1 MSYYHYLYNFILYP
15 FNIFI
20 IYTIIYIYYCN
31 SNIRN
36 FLNDKFSI
44 FKKIFNSDSNLTPNN
59 IKEKSKYNIV
69 NKSSNTEGN
78 KSNNTKSNSSSNNEG
93 ISSNNTKLENILKR
107 RIGKLKDTNRTIFI
121 VLIIVISLG
130 YIIINYI
137 KLFGMN
143 KRNVSDNLKCIY
155 NPEKENKYRKIL
167 KEQGEN
173 DDKINQEIRNKEEE
187 CNNLLKNQYSDKDAC
202 HECISHSDNNKNY
215 ICELTEI
222 DNPNVSIKG
231 DIKDSGDYDKFQE
244 KCKTYPHKKALIDEN
259 KNKSRVLYFYN
270 NFDIF
275 IILIATIT
283 LLIQNKDRI
292 ILLIVILS
300 IVFCIIG
307 AFLFFIIY
315 KTKNDDDYNDNL
327 IFNIILFVIL
337 GIISISNTIFI
348 IFLDKDLK
356 NKS

>member
-31 SNIRN
+31 SNIQD

-44 FKKIFNSDSNLTPNN
+44 LKKIFNSDSNLTPNK
-59 IKEKSKYNIV
+59 ITEKNNYNIG
-69 NKSSNTEGN
+69 NKSSNE
-78 KSNNTKSNSSSNNEG
+78 KRQ
-93 ISSNNTKLENILKR
+93 IILNR
-107 RIGKLKDTNRTIFI
+107 RIGKLKDTNSKIFI

-130 YIIINYI
+130 YIIVNYI

-143 KRNVSDNLKCIY
+143 KRNVSENLKCIY

-231 DIKDSGDYDKFQE
+231 DIKDSGNYDKFQE
-244 KCKTYPHKKALIDEN
+244 KCKTYPDKKALIDEN

-283 LLIQNKDRI
+283 LLIQNKDKIRR
-292 ILLIVILS
+292 LIVILS
-300 IVFCIIG
+300 TVFCIIG

-315 KTKNDDDYNDNL
+315 KTKSDDDYKDNL

-348 IFLDKDLK
+348 NFLDK
-356 NKS
+356 NKSGT

>member
-44 FKKIFNSDSNLTPNN
+44 FKKIFNSDSNLTLNK
-59 IKEKSKYNIV
+59 IKEKNKYNIG
-69 NKSSNTEGN
+69 NKSSNE
-78 KSNNTKSNSSSNNEG
+78 KRQ
-93 ISSNNTKLENILKR
+93 IILNR
-107 RIGKLKDTNRTIFI
+107 RIGKLKDTNSTIFI

-143 KRNVSDNLKCIY
+143 KRNVSENLKCIY

-202 HECISHSDNNKNY
+202 HECISHSDNDKNY

-231 DIKDSGDYDKFQE
+231 DIKDSGNHDKFQD
-244 KCKTYPHKKALIDEN
+244 KCKTYPDKKALIDEN

-283 LLIQNKDRI
+283 LLIQNKDKIRR
-292 ILLIVILS
+292 LIVILS
-300 IVFCIIG
+300 TVFCIIG

-315 KTKNDDDYNDNL
+315 KTKSDDDYKDNL

-337 GIISISNTIFI
+337 FLISISNTIFI
-348 IFLDKDLK
+348 NFLDK
-356 NKS
+356 NKSRT

>member
-44 FKKIFNSDSNLTPNN
+44 FKKIFNSDSNLTLNK
-59 IKEKSKYNIV
+59 ITEKNKYNI
-69 NKSSNTEGN
+69 GN
-78 KSNNTKSNSSSNNEG
+78 KSNNNKGNKSRNEKRQ
-93 ISSNNTKLENILKR
+93 IILNR
-107 RIGKLKDTNRTIFI
+107 RIGKLKDTNSTIFI

-143 KRNVSDNLKCIY
+143 KRNVSENLKCIY

-202 HECISHSDNNKNY
+202 HECISHSDNDKNY

-231 DIKDSGDYDKFQE
+231 DIKDSGNYDKFQD
-244 KCKTYPHKKALIDEN
+244 KCKTYPDKKALIDEN

-283 LLIQNKDRI
+283 LLIQNKDKIRR
-292 ILLIVILS
+292 LIVILS
-300 IVFCIIG
+300 TVFCIIG

-315 KTKNDDDYNDNL
+315 KTKSDDDYKDNL

-348 IFLDKDLK
+348 NFLNK
-356 NKS
+356 NKSGT

>member
-44 FKKIFNSDSNLTPNN
+44 FKKIFNSDSNLTLNK
-59 IKEKSKYNIV
+59 ITEKNQYNI
-69 NKSSNTEGN
+69 GN
-78 KSNNTKSNSSSNNEG
+78 KSKPAERE
-93 ISSNNTKLENILKR
+93 KILKR
-107 RIGKLKDTNRTIFI
+107 RIGKLKDTNSKIFI
-121 VLIIVISLG
+121 LLIIVISLG
-130 YIIINYI
+130 YIILNYI

-202 HECISHSDNNKNY
+202 HECISHSDNDKNY

-231 DIKDSGDYDKFQE
+231 DIKDSGNYDKFQD
-244 KCKTYPHKKALIDEN
+244 KCKTYPDKKALIDEN

-283 LLIQNKDRI
+283 LLIQNKFGK
-292 ILLIVILS
+292 LPLYVTLF

-307 AFLFFIIY
+307 AFLFFIIN
-315 KTKNDDDYNDNL
+315 KTNNDDDYKDNL

-337 GIISISNTIFI
+337 GIISISNIKFI
-348 IFLDKDLK
+348 NFLDKD
-356 NKS
+356 KSGTTEILFNFPQNP